1 MKITSKGQITIP
13 PEIRDQCGL
22 RPGTDVEIVSDHG
35 QVILRKSTTKTKKAA
50 QWLRTAIGIARGRC
64 TTRSIMTLTRGE

>member
-13 PEIRDQCGL
+13 AEIRDECGL

-35 QVILRKSTTKTKKAA
+35 QVILRKANPQTTTKATH
-50 QWLRTAIGIARGRC
+50 WLRTATGIARGRC
-64 TTRSIMTLTRGE
+64 TTRSVMQLTRE